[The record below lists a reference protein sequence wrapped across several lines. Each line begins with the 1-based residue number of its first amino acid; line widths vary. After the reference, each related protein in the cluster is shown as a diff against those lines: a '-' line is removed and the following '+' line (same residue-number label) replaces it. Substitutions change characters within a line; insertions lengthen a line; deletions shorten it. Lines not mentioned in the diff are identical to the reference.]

1 MAESAA
7 RKEASVS
14 YSKDCVVKRR
24 DYLIKRQKELGLT
37 NFQAAD
43 LLDISPRYYARLIDG
58 VRGRL
63 MPVSLMK
70 RICKCFGF
78 NGDDLLELESKFQ
91 EQLMNI
97 KKTK

>member
-43 LLDISPRYYARLIDG
+43 LLDFHLGIMRD
-58 VRGRL
+58 
-63 MPVSLMK
+63 SLT
-70 RICKCFGF
+70 
-78 NGDDLLELESKFQ
+78 E
-91 EQLMNI
+91 
-97 KKTK
+97 